1 MHREFSPGL
10 VLVLLFGSLA
20 LAACQREEPVKGFV
34 LPAGNADRGMEV
46 FVEFNCHH
54 CHSIPDVVLP
64 DRGFDPPFVVTLGGE
79 VQRVKNYGE
88 LLTAIVYPDHVIS
101 PKYRSLLM
109 QAGKT
114 PDLTPM
120 PYFGDT
126 MTVTQLTDLV
136 EFLHGQYKR
145 LMPVYY
151 KSHYPGLR

>member
-1 MHREFSPGL
+1 VRREAAL
-10 VLVLLFGSLA
+10 AIRLA
-20 LAACQREEPVKGFV
+20 LLIGFAALAGCERQEPVKGFV
-34 LPAGNADRGMEV
+34 LPRGNADHGLDV
-46 FVEFNCHH
+46 FVQFNCHH

-88 LLTAIVYPDHVIS
+88 LLTAIVYPDHIIS
-101 PKYRSLLM
+101 PKYRNLLM
-109 QAGKT
+109 QAGKN

-120 PYFGDT
+120 PYFGDS

-151 KSHYPGLR
+151 KSHYPVLR